1 MENFAEE
8 YERIKEINIPHL
20 VAEELNKKSY
30 DFRDAYHKARKKER
44 NKKSYEARK
53 EAFNEERRLKYKEE
67 KKNEV
72 KPIVRQMPKIDM
84 ANVDISIKRSNTDS
98 KKIKELTDNSIKTY
112 INTIKKAYSVYN
124 KTGDTVDIENSE
136 IMKYLHGIKHNPTKL
151 YKENKY
157 ILINISDIAEH
168 HSYLIPHL
176 YKIFSRF
183 NTKRLKEFR
192 EKLFPYF
199 TAYGENYR
207 ANRNNLIVNEDEVAK
222 ISFNKEDVLTNAEKI
237 EDIDMKILYCLMFMI
252 PTRRI
257 GDYRLTK
264 ITQDEKDTKITDYN
278 WYYNKKIYINNTK
291 NKQKIILD
299 IPDELDAIIKTKT
312 SVSPYLIGNMKQ
324 STASN
329 NFKELTKNIY
339 GSPFSAIDIRKIY
352 ATHNLKIGAEFRD
365 ITRMLKNQL
374 EMGHSL
380 PEHLNYVLPNTSLN

>member
-1 MENFAEE
+1 MENFIAE
-8 YERIKEINIPHL
+8 YDRIKELNNPHL
-20 VAEELNKKSY
+20 VADELHKKS
-30 DFRDAYHKARKKER
+30 DEFRDAYHKARKKER
-44 NKKSYEARK
+44 NKKAYDAKK
-53 EAFNEERRLKYKEE
+53 EAFNEERRTKYKEE

-72 KPIVRQMPKIDM
+72 KPIIRQMPKIDV
-84 ANVDISIKRSNTDS
+84 ATVDISIKRSNTDS
-98 KKIKELTDNSIKTY
+98 KKIKELTENSIKTY
-112 INTIKKAYSVYN
+112 INTIKKTYAIYN
-124 KTGDTVDIENSE
+124 KTGDINESE

-151 YKENKY
+151 YNENKY
-157 ILINISDIAEH
+157 ILINISDIAQH

-199 TAYGENYR
+199 TAYGENYV
-207 ANRNNLIVNEDEVAK
+207 ANRNNLILNEEEIAK
-222 ISFNKEDVLTNAEKI
+222 ISFNKEDVLVNAEKI
-237 EDIDMKILYCLMFMI
+237 EDINLKILYCLMFMI

-264 ITQDEKDTKITDYN
+264 ITKNEEDTKITDYN

-312 SVSPYLIGNMKQ
+312 SDSPYLIGNMKQ

-352 ATHNLKIGAEFRD
+352 ATYNLKMGAEFRD
-365 ITRMLKNQL
+365 ITKMLKNQL

-380 PEHLNYVLPNTSLN
+380 PEHLNYILPNTSSN